1 MDISLQPLCSTD
13 PMLVLEFS
21 LFALESCPTQTIE
34 LFLSGNLPADLVNS
48 YLKQHAPN
56 MQAKYLELMLAMN
69 ENSVS
74 TNLQNEL
81 VLTFFLSL
89 IPLLLLC
96 EYVCINERFYWKR
109 NTSTQVK
116 IICIIRRKNC
126 ASDLFLM
133 ACASDS

>member
-1 MDISLQPLCSTD
+1 MDVSLQPLCSTD

-21 LFALESCPTQTIE
+21 LHALESCPTQTIE

-56 MQAKYLELMLAMN
+56 MQAKYLELMLTMN
-69 ENSVS
+69 ESSIS

-81 VLTFFLSL
+81 VLNFFLSL

-96 EYVCINERFYWKR
+96 EYVCELMKF
-109 NTSTQVK
+109 
-116 IICIIRRKNC
+116 
-126 ASDLFLM
+126 FLLEKKQ
-133 ACASDS
+133 